1 MTLFHMM
8 TEKNTRVGMV
18 GRPRAKL
25 LCVGM
30 VGRPRA
36 QREIILRRDEGVA

>member
-18 GRPRAKL
+18 GRPRA
-25 LCVGM
+25 
-30 VGRPRA
+30 